1 MSKEPATNATSKDLP
16 TRKEL
21 VQAFLRRHS
30 LSESVSPIAV
40 EPAIYWA
47 DATLLLLQFGFG
59 GTSETL
65 INDPTSGLFFNML
78 NRNFEAVE
86 GNLSRFS
93 FCWGH
98 ASVQT
103 TERYLGCKQKLSQA
117 VNDNLGLEFT

>member
-86 GNLSRFS
+86 VNLSRFS
-93 FCWGH
+93 FCWGMH
-98 ASVQT
+98 PFKQLNAILAAS
-103 TERYLGCKQKLSQA
+103 RNSAKP
-117 VNDNLGLEFT
+117 